1 MSATMATKPVS
12 AMLNHAP
19 VISCPGRVHPVETR
33 YVGAHTPTWSED
45 ALFHQIRSAV
55 REEMGSILVF
65 LPGAGEIRKMERR
78 LRGARLGPQWRIT
91 PLFGNL
97 SQKDQDRAIF
107 PPPHGEQKIVLATSI
122 AETSLTIEGIRVVV
136 DSGLQRTPRFDPR
149 SGLSQLVTIPVS
161 RASANQRRGRAGRD
175 GPGLCLRLWSR
186 GMNRTLVAAHRP
198 EILEADLT
206 GLVLELAVWGIKD
219 PMTLQWLDLPP
230 RASISRTLPD
240 RDAHGAV

>member
-1 MSATMATKPVS
+1 MPSPSGV
-12 AMLNHAP
+12 
-19 VISCPGRVHPVETR
+19 
-33 YVGAHTPTWSED
+33 
-45 ALFHQIRSAV
+45 
-55 REEMGSILVF
+55 
-65 LPGAGEIRKMERR
+65 
-78 LRGARLGPQWRIT
+78 
-91 PLFGNL
+91 
-97 SQKDQDRAIF
+97 
-107 PPPHGEQKIVLATSI
+107 QKIVLATSI
-122 AETSLTIEGIRVVV
+122 AETSLTIEGIRVGGV

-219 PMTLQWLDLPP
+219 PMTLHWLDLPP
-230 RASISRTLPD
+230 RASISRARRLLKDLEALDQRGNIT
-240 RDAHGAV
+240 AHGRLMAGLPVHPRLAHMLISAKAAGQGGCGLLRGRPSGRAGFGAI